1 MCACVC
7 ADMSVKANQK
17 LIIRAQEFEER
28 RDDGGGDVCYE
39 NVLLP
44 LVRNVQ
50 AVSPNRKI
58 QDELKSRE
66 GKVEMM

>member
-1 MCACVC
+1 
-7 ADMSVKANQK
+7 MSVYANQK

-28 RDDGGGDVCYE
+28 RDDGGGYVCYE

-44 LVRNVQ
+44 LVRKVQ
-50 AVSPNRKI
+50 AASPDRKI

-66 GKVEMM
+66 EKVEIM